1 MGSGASTATSRKW
14 LGRKREAHPPTPP
27 PNADSSRVLFL
38 LYLIHR
44 TWNVVVEHV
53 DSKSARWRGSQ
64 TVPSSGEGL
73 AQRFDSISLVESD
86 LGSCYSNCSCSYC
99 RLREC
104 AQDCV
109 R

>member
-14 LGRKREAHPPTPP
+14 LGRKREAPPPP
-27 PNADSSRVLFL
+27 PNAESSRVLFL

-73 AQRFDSISLVESD
+73 AQRFDSVSLADSD
-86 LGSCYSNCSCSYC
+86 LGSCYSSCSCSYC

-104 AQDCV
+104 AHDCV

>member
-1 MGSGASTATSRKW
+1 MGSGVSTATSRKW
-14 LGRKREAHPPTPP
+14 TGKKREPPLPPT
-27 PNADSSRVLFL
+27 NAESSRVLFL

-53 DSKSARWRGSQ
+53 DSKSARWRGSH

-73 AQRFDSISLVESD
+73 AQRFDSISLAESD
-86 LGSCYSNCSCSYC
+86 LGSCYSTCSCSYC

-104 AQDCV
+104 AHDCV